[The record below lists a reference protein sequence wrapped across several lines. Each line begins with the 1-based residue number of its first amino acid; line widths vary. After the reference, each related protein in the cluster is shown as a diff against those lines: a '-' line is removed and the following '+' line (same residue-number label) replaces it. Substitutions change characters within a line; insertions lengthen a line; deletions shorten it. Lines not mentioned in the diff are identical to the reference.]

1 MGFSVQN
8 SETGEVVYI
17 QSDTM
22 TVQTQPYDAE
32 TGEPMLD
39 KVRVRYIKQQHFQIP
54 KKLIRGTIG
63 EEFEKKLQGKYHE
76 CYQEPG
82 IVKIIKETKLNRDY
96 RRKSFKTKRNSKK
109 LKYKRD
115 DYMNMEGVSNDIILA
130 YNKSNYRILLIP
142 TLFCFNVYAA
152 LVVMLIEL
160 FFHIWAH
167 FKNGL
172 NMDKNIYYRS
182 PLHVVTSQFCGKCRS
197 ESDLSIFQALNKQMR
212 NAARKSATLKD
223 VSKAIS

>member
-1 MGFSVQN
+1 M
-8 SETGEVVYI
+8 VYI

-63 EEFEKKLQGKYHE
+63 EEFEKKLQGKHHE

-115 DYMNMEGVSNDIILA
+115 DYMNMEGVSNV
-130 YNKSNYRILLIP
+130 S
-142 TLFCFNVYAA
+142 FS
-152 LVVMLIEL
+152 
-160 FFHIWAH
+160 H
-167 FKNGL
+167 FL
-172 NMDKNIYYRS
+172 
-182 PLHVVTSQFCGKCRS
+182 
-197 ESDLSIFQALNKQMR
+197 
-212 NAARKSATLKD
+212 
-223 VSKAIS
+223 